1 MLKNGKFLKI
11 LLLKI
16 YKMRFDLMFSY
27 GNFAH
32 NRMKGCGFFMPDLF
46 NLTNDMNEYLHSL
59 PQNVQDEIIKGGAKI
74 NSLQDLKQVA
84 EEIMKDER

>member
-1 MLKNGKFLKI
+1 
-11 LLLKI
+11 
-16 YKMRFDLMFSY
+16 MFSY

-32 NRMKGCGFFMPDLF
+32 NRMKGCGVFMPDLF

>member
-27 GNFAH
+27 GIFAH

-46 NLTNDMNEYLHSL
+46 NLTNDMNEYF
-59 PQNVQDEIIKGGAKI
+59 KI
-74 NSLQDLKQVA
+74 DPSTRT
-84 EEIMKDER
+84 EMKYV